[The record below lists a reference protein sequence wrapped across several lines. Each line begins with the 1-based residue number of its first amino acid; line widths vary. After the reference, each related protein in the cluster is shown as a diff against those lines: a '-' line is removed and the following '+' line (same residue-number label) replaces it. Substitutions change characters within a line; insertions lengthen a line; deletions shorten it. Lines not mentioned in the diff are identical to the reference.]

1 MNPDLPVVAVEA
13 AIRWGWDGLI
23 GLQGGFVGM
32 EGFGAS
38 APAEALYEHFGI
50 TADAVV
56 EQALVRCSK
65 KAGRQTFGQP
75 RKGLYSFGKDYVCSV
90 SAARDSLNV
99 YLENNPRYPV
109 KYVLV

>member
-1 MNPDLPVVAVEA
+1 MT
-13 AIRWGWDGLI
+13 
-23 GLQGGFVGM
+23 
-32 EGFGAS
+32 AS
-38 APAEALYEHFGI
+38 GEVIHFS
-50 TADAVV
+50 VV

-90 SAARDSLNV
+90 SAAKDSLNV

-109 KYVLV
+109 KYVLVLKLEWANYLSRTNWESLPVYFNQAQSILKGITL

>member
-1 MNPDLPVVAVEA
+1 MFILCNHVRHTVLTE
-13 AIRWGWDGLI
+13 LI
-23 GLQGGFVGM
+23 QPQVT
-32 EGFGAS
+32 AS
-38 APAEALYEHFGI
+38 GEVIHFS
-50 TADAVV
+50 VV

-99 YLENNPRYPV
+99 YLENNPR
-109 KYVLV
+109 

>member
-1 MNPDLPVVAVEA
+1 M
-13 AIRWGWDGLI
+13 I
-23 GLQGGFVGM
+23 
-32 EGFGAS
+32 
-38 APAEALYEHFGI
+38 HFS
-50 TADAVV
+50 VV

-90 SAARDSLNV
+90 SAAKDSLNV

-109 KYVLV
+109 KCSCVKVGIRIQQVQGTKCQFVI